1 MAGEVL
7 TKLWDSPG
15 PVGGRPSQDH
25 LLAKGALV
33 GRSQQ
38 GTADTASE
46 PAGWAPRW
54 LRGADL
60 RETQAPWGSGPGAAE
75 GGLRL
80 LLMTSLRPRG
90 GGVFI
95 SGLPGMG
102 KGC

>member
-15 PVGGRPSQDH
+15 PVAGRPSQDH
-25 LLAKGALV
+25 LLAKGALA

-46 PAGWAPRW
+46 PAGWAWPQGHPGSLGIWPRSC
-54 LRGADL
+54 RGRFEASPHDL
-60 RETQAPWGSGPGAAE
+60 TAPS
-75 GGLRL
+75 
-80 LLMTSLRPRG
+80 G
-90 GGVFI
+90 GGAFI
-95 SGLPGMG
+95 SGPPGMG